1 MHFSFADGISVYL
14 IVTYNFFITYVTP
27 NIMEMYRTANPGMTV
42 RSRPWPLSQSGLE
55 RTVLFNLSL
64 CLYYSIGGQTRL

>member
-1 MHFSFADGISVYL
+1 
-14 IVTYNFFITYVTP
+14 
-27 NIMEMYRTANPGMTV
+27 MTV